1 MENESKCPVAHGS
14 GSQHSQ
20 GARSNNNWWPDNL
33 NLDILHQ
40 HDFKSNPMNGF
51 DYREEFKKL
60 DYDALKKD
68 LNDYFMNLDGFE
80 EKDQDNNFYINL
92 F

>member
-40 HDFKSNPMNGF
+40 HDVKSNPMNGF

-60 DYDALKKD
+60 DYDALKNANKKEVIT
-68 LNDYFMNLDGFE
+68 FARI
-80 EKDQDNNFYINL
+80 KSI
-92 F
+92 